1 MTTSLNQ
8 KTNVPLRMGSGRP
21 SDPKK
26 DKSTGGRPAN
36 PNKDGEAGGD
46 LDEDDPDSQTVG
58 RPADP
63 KKKPSIIIGGGR
75 PADPE
80 KPPEK

>member
-1 MTTSLNQ
+1 MTTSLNP
-8 KTNVPLRMGSGRP
+8 KANVPLRMGSGRP

-26 DKSTGGRPAN
+26 DKSSGSRPAD
-36 PNKDGEAGGD
+36 PNKEGNADSD
-46 LDEDDPDSQTVG
+46 LDDDPDSQVVG

>member
-1 MTTSLNQ
+1 MTTSLN
-8 KTNVPLRMGSGRP
+8 KNISVPLRMGSGRP
-21 SDPKK
+21 SDPNK
-26 DKSTGGRPAN
+26 DKSTGGRPAD

-46 LDEDDPDSQTVG
+46 LENDPNSQTVG

>member
-1 MTTSLNQ
+1 MTTSPN
-8 KTNVPLRMGSGRP
+8 KINNVPLRMGSGRP

-26 DKSTGGRPAN
+26 DKSTGGRPAD
-36 PNKDGEAGGD
+36 PKKEGEAGGD
-46 LDEDDPDSQTVG
+46 LEDDPDSQTVG

-63 KKKPSIIIGGGR
+63 KKKPSILIGGGR